1 MEASIPVIVIAHES
15 SEKGAAIARALEQG
29 GYLTALVD
37 SSKVMNVLAEHNS
50 PVLIVSVGVADPMC
64 FELIEAVRAAQL
76 AVECKV
82 LLIGSVHNQ
91 HAYRRNPSES
101 YGADDLIDETLLEA
115 EVVER
120 VARLIDP
127 TKALREDAAYA
138 RFRAIA
144 DVIVAEIAMQHPREV
159 VLPEAARSEMWTR
172 AVKAGRQR
180 LRMALAGTNDGDV
193 DWIGQAL
200 ERLTRSLR
208 QG

>member
-15 SEKGAAIARALEQG
+15 PEKGAAIARTLEQG
-29 GYLTALVD
+29 GYRTALVD
-37 SSKVMNVLAEHNS
+37 SSKVMTALGDHSA

-64 FELIEAVRAAQL
+64 FELIESVRAAQL

-91 HAYRRNPSES
+91 NAYRRNPSDS
-101 YGADDLIDETLLEA
+101 YGADDLIDETELEA

-127 TKALREDAAYA
+127 TKALREDPAYA
-138 RFRAIA
+138 RFRAMA
-144 DVIVAEIAMQHPREV
+144 DVIIAEIAMQHPREV

-180 LRMALAGTNDGDV
+180 FRMALAGTKDGDV
-193 DWIGQAL
+193 DWVGQAL
-200 ERLTRSLR
+200 ERLTRSLS